1 MHIRRFTAEQIIDP
15 DISAYYRIHSTN
27 NNVNSLHTHEYYELH
42 FVIKGTLKHAFADGN
57 SHEHATGTLLFIRP
71 EDVHVCLSAD
81 GEECQYINL
90 AFSRETVHELFE
102 FIGYPFCST
111 RLLESYYPPT
121 IRMTVNEMQQL
132 LHRFEKIAVVPIH
145 ESSNIKAQLR
155 SLLAE
160 VVVRYFTANDF
171 IKSNDIPTWLVQLYE
186 EMQKKENFIQGS
198 KRMAEL
204 ASVSHHHLCR
214 QFKKYYHVTPTDF
227 LNQLRL
233 NYAANMLAYSFT
245 SVTDIALDLNFNN
258 LSHFHHLFKK
268 QYGSTP
274 LKFRTDVNLQNIEMR
289 VGSPESSEE

>member
-1 MHIRRFTAEQIIDP
+1 MQIRHFTAEQVINP

-27 NNVNSLHTHEYYELH
+27 NNVNSLHTHEYFELH

-57 SHEHATGTLLFIRP
+57 CHEHATGTLLFIRP

-90 AFSRETVHELFE
+90 AFSRESVHELFE

-121 IRMTVNEMQQL
+121 IRMTRSETQQF
-132 LHRFEKIAVVPIH
+132 LHRFEKIAVLPIH
-145 ESSNIKAQLR
+145 ESRNIKAQLR

-160 VVVRYFTANDF
+160 AVIRYFTVYDYAESSDT
-171 IKSNDIPTWLVQLYE
+171 PPWLAQLYE
-186 EMQKKENFIQGS
+186 EMQKKENFIQGP

-204 ASVSHHHLCR
+204 ANISHHHLCR

-227 LNQLRL
+227 LNNLRL
-233 NYAANMLAYSFT
+233 NYAANMLAYSLH

-268 QYGSTP
+268 HYGSTP
-274 LKFRTDVNLQNIEMR
+274 LKFRSDVNLRNIEIQT
-289 VGSPESSEE
+289 GSLDPS